1 MAGCERSSQRVLV
14 VCPAGPCFEPQNLDQ
29 AHPCKPARESRDRR
43 RHKCSGSGRCGRVRD
58 SSRRRHGRGI
68 RRLGWSP
75 DHEACDPAR
84 MAELAPPSASSW
96 QGCATP
102 LVLWVAV
109 WGTRCPGGVD
119 AAPPPVVFVD
129 LSEGRARQD
138 RGTLSRS
145 EFTHVVCC
153 FADMSASLCLAAC
166 HADDCVPVCEPG
178 CAGASVRCGECAG
191 AACMLS
197 QAVRFNV
204 FAPQE
209 GVSEQGSSWLSV
221 DFRAVLINSS
231 VAACVA
237 QPVRQLVAALM
248 YDAGSAVQS
257 TTAS

>member
-14 VCPAGPCFEPQNLDQ
+14 LCPAGPCFEPQNLDQ

-43 RHKCSGSGRCGRVRD
+43 RHKCSGSGRGGRIRG

-84 MAELAPPSASSW
+84 MAELAAPSAPSW

-109 WGTRCPGGVD
+109 WGARRPGGVD

-138 RGTLSRS
+138 RGTLSRHETIS
-145 EFTHVVCC
+145 CV
-153 FADMSASLCLAAC
+153 ASLMCLC
-166 HADDCVPVCEPG
+166 PCVWQRVMLMIVSLFVSL
-178 CAGASVRCGECAG
+178 AVLALQYDVVSVRAPR
-191 AACMLS
+191 AC
-197 QAVRFNV
+197 
-204 FAPQE
+204 
-209 GVSEQGSSWLSV
+209 
-221 DFRAVLINSS
+221 
-231 VAACVA
+231 
-237 QPVRQLVAALM
+237 
-248 YDAGSAVQS
+248 
-257 TTAS
+257 